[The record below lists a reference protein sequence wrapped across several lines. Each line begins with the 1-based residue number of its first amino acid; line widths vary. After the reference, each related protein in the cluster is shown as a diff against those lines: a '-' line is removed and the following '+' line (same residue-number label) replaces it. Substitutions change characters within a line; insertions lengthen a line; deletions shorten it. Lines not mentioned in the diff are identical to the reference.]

1 MVQAMPSD
9 PTRLLNPDW
18 QGTVHELVDE
28 VSRILGQV
36 VPHDE
41 LEPNVRLFRHYQAMG
56 AVSRPRRAG
65 KEARY
70 DYRHVLEVL
79 VIRRLME
86 QGWRLRRIADIT
98 AAATEAE
105 LLAMLDSNPDEAAP
119 ARSGLNPAQELVRRF
134 AADTLVSEPPAG
146 YTSPVRSV
154 DRHSERAQS
163 HSNHATPPRIARTRH
178 VVELRLPYDVRVAV
192 GTESLGK
199 LSPQHIEEIAEAV
212 ARGLRVAQRDMKR

>member
-1 MVQAMPSD
+1 
-9 PTRLLNPDW
+9 
-18 QGTVHELVDE
+18 
-28 VSRILGQV
+28 

-79 VIRRLME
+79 VIRRLLE

-98 AAATEAE
+98 AAATEGE
-105 LLAMLDSNPDEAAP
+105 LLAMLDTTDSSGAP
-119 ARSGLNPAQELVRRF
+119 TRTGLNPAQELVRRF
-134 AADTLVSEPPAG
+134 AADTVAEPTPTFSSAVSSRADDMAADARASVKSEP
-146 YTSPVRSV
+146 
-154 DRHSERAQS
+154 RA
-163 HSNHATPPRIARTRH
+163 RIARTRH
-178 VVELRLPYDVRVAV
+178 VVEMRLPYDVRVSIDA
-192 GTESLGK
+192 GSLGK